1 MLRRMAYVTAEAR
14 QELLDTVARATDEIG
29 GALAALTEA
38 YEQVDDRTGD
48 RLEEELFKPVQR
60 AYASARRTHESFAQR
75 VELPTRTFTPPAS
88 HAPRAPQKAVE
99 DAIEAVQEADE
110 ILIELQDSLAPVEVG
125 DPELRAGLQDV
136 RKLLIEA
143 DQRSVGF
150 LRVLGR

>member
-1 MLRRMAYVTAEAR
+1 MAYVTAEAR

-60 AYASARRTHESFAQR
+60 AYAGARKTHEGFATR
-75 VELPTRTFTPPAS
+75 VDLPTRTFSPPAS
-88 HAPRAPQKAVE
+88 HAPRAPRKAVE
-99 DAIEAVQEADE
+99 DAVEAVQEADE
-110 ILIELQDSLAPVEVG
+110 ILIELQDSMAPVEVG

-136 RKLLIEA
+136 RRLLVEA
-143 DQRSVGF
+143 DERSVGF